1 MRIALINIALLM
13 GFWVLTTHPA
23 YPQALPHPVHK
34 SFVGS
39 NPSAVAPG
47 YSSHED
53 KYDVSF
59 YFLNLE
65 AGNKST
71 FIKGY
76 SLLHASRL
84 SPTIDTFVV
93 ELSRMLAVDSVFL
106 NDKREDVFYR
116 ENDLLKIPLREGGK
130 SEREYRLKVF
140 YQGAAGSSGFYS
152 GISNARASNYNQD
165 ITYTLSEPFQAK
177 DWFPVKQN
185 LTDKADSVWIFIT
198 VDSIL
203 KAGSNGLLTD
213 VVLLEDGRK
222 RYEWKSAY
230 PIAYYLLSFSVG
242 DYIDYSFYASINGTD
257 SILVQNYI
265 YNTAGILESLK
276 EEIDHTGPLLK
287 VFTEKFGPYPFAK
300 EKYGHCMAP
309 MGGGMEHQTMT
320 TISGFNFGLI
330 GHELA
335 HQWFGDYLT
344 CGTWQDIWINE
355 GFASYAEYI
364 AIEELKTRQ
373 EAVEWL
379 AQAHSLAI
387 NFPLGSVFLS
397 LEESRS
403 VQRIFNYSLSYKK
416 GAAIIHM
423 LRYEI
428 DNDSLFFAIV
438 KDYVIK
444 FANKTATA
452 EDFRQVVEDHSK
464 EDYDWFF
471 RQWYYGKGHPVF
483 VASWRQVGDSLYIS
497 STQTSSTGKSDFFRT
512 HMDYRIRYESGE
524 TYDIRVFH
532 GKPGEIFRIHVSD
545 VVGSVQTDP
554 DSNVLKNAMIYEYVD
569 LSKVFS
575 ASPNPFANELNI
587 KFRSS
592 NKYREIKLSG
602 INGQVFLNEST
613 TSGSYR
619 ANLSQLSA
627 GIYLLNVTEDG
638 IKYTEKLVK
647 L

>member
-1 MRIALINIALLM
+1 MRIALIDIAILM
-13 GFWVLTTHPA
+13 GFLALRIQPA
-23 YPQALPHPVHK
+23 YPQDLHFPAHK
-34 SFVGS
+34 SLGDS
-39 NPSAVAPG
+39 NPSALAPG
-47 YSSHED
+47 YSMHED
-53 KYDVSF
+53 KYDVGF
-59 YFLNLE
+59 YFLNIE
-65 AGNKST
+65 ATNQST

-76 SLLHASRL
+76 SILHARRVS
-84 SPTIDTFVV
+84 STIDTFVV
-93 ELSRMLAVDSVFL
+93 ELSHKLGVDSVFL
-106 NDKREDVFYR
+106 NDKKADPFYR
-116 ENDLLKIPLREGGK
+116 ENDLLKVPLREGDM
-130 SEREYRLKVF
+130 SEPEYRLKVY

-152 GISNARASNYNQD
+152 GISNASASNYNQD

-198 VDSIL
+198 VDPNL

-222 RYEWKSAY
+222 RFEWKSAY

-242 DYIDYSFYASINGTD
+242 DYIDYSFYASITDTD
-257 SILVQNYI
+257 SVLVQNYL
-265 YNTAGILESLK
+265 YNAPGILESLK
-276 EEIDHTGPLLK
+276 EEIDQTGPLIR
-287 VFTEKFGPYPFAK
+287 VFSDKFGPYPFAN

-309 MGGGMEHQTMT
+309 LGGGMEHQTMT

-330 GHELA
+330 AHELA

-364 AIEELKTRQ
+364 AIEELKTQR

-387 NFPLGSVFLS
+387 NYPFGSIFLS
-397 LEESRS
+397 FEESRS

-428 DNDSLFFAIV
+428 DNDPLFFAIV
-438 KDYVIK
+438 KDFIVK

-471 RQWYYGKGHPVF
+471 KQWYYGKGHPVF
-483 VASWRQVGDSLYIS
+483 VASWRQVGDSLYIT
-497 STQTSSTGKSDFFRT
+497 STQSSSTGEGDFFRT
-512 HMDYRIRYESGE
+512 HMDYRIRYKSGE
-524 TYDIRVFH
+524 IEDIRFLH
-532 GKPGEIFRIHVSD
+532 EKPEETFKAYASG
-545 VVGSVQTDP
+545 VVVSVQTDP
-554 DSNVLKNAMIYEYVD
+554 DSNVLKNAIIYEYTD
-569 LSKVFS
+569 LSKVFTI
-575 ASPNPFANELNI
+575 SPNPFTDVLNI

-592 NKYREIKLSG
+592 NKFRQIKLSS
-602 INGQVFLNEST
+602 INGKVLLNKST
-613 TSGSYR
+613 TAGSFT
-619 ANLSQLSA
+619 ANLHHLST
-627 GIYLLNVTEDG
+627 GVYLLYVTEDG